1 MKSNFLKI
9 FLLALLPI
17 AVASCVPNTPE
28 VENLPVDPVSFTYR
42 IIGDSISQLSDE
54 NAKKDYDENIVEK
67 LNNYNINEEGK
78 AYFFILAPDYNMP
91 ETYKLKG
98 YSPLYYS
105 TLVGIVKDKKDEQV
119 VALMKKYHKNH
130 ENENLWSAFYN
141 AMKRHSYKDESLS
154 LYEDMK
160 NTFFTRIKELRE
172 KSND

>member
-1 MKSNFLKI
+1 
-9 FLLALLPI
+9 
-17 AVASCVPNTPE
+17 
-28 VENLPVDPVSFTYR
+28 
-42 IIGDSISQLSDE
+42 
-54 NAKKDYDENIVEK
+54 
-67 LNNYNINEEGK
+67 
-78 AYFFILAPDYNMP
+78 MP